1 MVSAVLIAGAVLRR
15 YFALQPLTYHYD
27 IYFFREW
34 GDAIVL
40 FGSKNV
46 YSSGMFLDYPPGYMY
61 VLWLS
66 TLVKNFVGLSHTGRG
81 YTFVIKSPAM
91 AADIL
96 SAIIIYY
103 IACKKLDEKT
113 AVFLSRAYTF
123 CPAIIYNSSIW
134 GQIDSWYTLFILLSI
149 LFVTENKVV
158 LASVSY
164 AIALITKPQ
173 ALLFGPVLLF
183 WVISKK
189 DIKVFLKAVVTGLG
203 CIWLMALPFSQT
215 ISPFWLIDLYINTFG
230 GYKYFTVNGY
240 NIYMMAGLNFA
251 ELGDSVAAAMI
262 NPAVIFIC
270 FIFCAWSYFR
280 FKNPARN
287 FSTAVV
293 LISVF
298 FSFCTMMHER
308 YLHPAI
314 ILAVMAYIYCKNKGW
329 LAVALGFSAAN
340 YLNVAGSMHRNI
352 LLVDIPVHYSNFT
365 SILTVATTVLALC
378 LACAPQTYNAD
389 K

>member
-1 MVSAVLIAGAVLRR
+1 MTTQYVIATLYAALCIVSFACAKNINITKRQSIYMVSAVLIAGAVLRR

-40 FGSKNV
+40 LGSKNV

-240 NIYMMAGLNFA
+240 NIYMLAGLNFA

-270 FIFCAWSYFR
+270 FI
-280 FKNPARN
+280 
-287 FSTAVV
+287 
-293 LISVF
+293 
-298 FSFCTMMHER
+298 
-308 YLHPAI
+308 
-314 ILAVMAYIYCKNKGW
+314 
-329 LAVALGFSAAN
+329 
-340 YLNVAGSMHRNI
+340 
-352 LLVDIPVHYSNFT
+352 
-365 SILTVATTVLALC
+365 
-378 LACAPQTYNAD
+378 
-389 K
+389 